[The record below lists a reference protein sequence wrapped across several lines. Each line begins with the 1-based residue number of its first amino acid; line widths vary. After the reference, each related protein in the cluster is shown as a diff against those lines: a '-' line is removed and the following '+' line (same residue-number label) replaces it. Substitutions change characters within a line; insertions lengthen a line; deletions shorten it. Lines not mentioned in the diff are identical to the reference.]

1 MSLDGLRL
9 DLQRELAR
17 LEAVERPWLL
27 ASFAGVEGGDAADQ
41 ADLAVIELD
50 LEQLEARI
58 RRLRDRL
65 ASVDRT
71 LRARDGMQH
80 SPTTVVLDF
89 GSGPETYLLAEYSY
103 GRLPTITPASPLG
116 RALVG
121 ARSGQ
126 TVTYRAPRGFTSVV
140 LVGYETE
147 AA

>member
-1 MSLDGLRL
+1 MILDNLRL
-9 DLQRELAR
+9 DLECELSR
-17 LEAVERPWLL
+17 LEATERPGLL
-27 ASFAGVEGGDAADQ
+27 ASFAGVDGGDAADQ
-41 ADLAVIELD
+41 VDRAVLELD

-65 ASVDRT
+65 ASVDRA
-71 LRARDGMQH
+71 LRARDRGRR
-80 SPTTVVLDF
+80 SAKTVVLDF

-103 GRLPTITPASPLG
+103 AGRPAITPASPLG

-126 TVTYRAPRGFTSVV
+126 PVTYRAPRGETSVV
-140 LVGYETE
+140 LVGYEAE